1 MRRSDQR
8 RAAVV
13 ALYQSE
19 VTGRPPLELVE
30 RTARAFTR
38 EIVEG
43 VERDRLD
50 LDAVIEHYSVGWSL
64 DRIAPLEKS
73 ILRVALHEL
82 TSRPDVPPEVAIDE
96 AVEAAKEL
104 CSVETPKFVNG
115 VLGSAHRAATE
126 APAQ

>member
-1 MRRSDQR
+1 VRRSDQR

-104 CSVETPKFVNG
+104 CS
-115 VLGSAHRAATE
+115 AE
-126 APAQ
+126 APAFLNGILATALRERVAAT

>member
-13 ALYQSE
+13 ALYQAE
-19 VTGRPPLELVE
+19 VTGRPPGELLD

-38 EIVEG
+38 ELVEG
-43 VERDRLD
+43 VERDRPD

-73 ILRVALHEL
+73 IMRVALHEL

-96 AVEAAKEL
+96 AVEAAKVL

>member
-43 VERDRLD
+43 VERDRPD

-104 CSVETPKFVNG
+104 CSAETPKFVNG

>member
-13 ALYQSE
+13 ALYQAE
-19 VTGRPPLELVE
+19 VTGRPAEELLEPQAREFTRELVE
-30 RTARAFTR
+30 
-38 EIVEG
+38 G
-43 VERDRLD
+43 VRRDRPD
-50 LDAVIEHYSVGWSL
+50 LDAVIEHHSVGWPL
-64 DRIAPLEKS
+64 ERIAPLERS

-104 CSVETPKFVNG
+104 CSAEAPKFVNG
-115 VLGSAHRAATE
+115 VLGSAHRAATG
-126 APAQ
+126 APAP

>member
-1 MRRSDQR
+1 MKRSDQR

-13 ALYQSE
+13 ALYQQE
-19 VTGRPPLELVE
+19 VTGTAATELLEPGARQFTRELVE
-30 RTARAFTR
+30 
-38 EIVEG
+38 G
-43 VERDRLD
+43 VQRDRPD
-50 LDAVIEHYSVGWSL
+50 LDAVIEHYSVDWPL

-73 ILRVALHEL
+73 IMRVALHEL
-82 TSRPDVPPEVAIDE
+82 TSRPDVPPEVVIDE

-104 CSVETPKFVNG
+104 CSADAPKFVNG